1 MMKSYRPYFKSHRT
15 KVTQEKKIERCYW
28 RLVCHKQFENSS
40 RLGVLNDRD
49 PYQHICIVQSDRHIS
64 KFVMGAWLQFVY
76 VSKRTFSR
84 NILLL
89 EFSFPSKS
97 SFSIL
102 PIGKQTMCRW
112 SGKEVG
118 WNQSWPIRRADKL
131 SGNGLLAA
139 CLAIWEEA
147 KHDFISLGT
156 LDLSMGK
163 ALFCVG
169 NWLTYASCRLI
180 VGPVKREIFIEIK
193 SAAGW
198 GQRFPFT

>member
-1 MMKSYRPYFKSHRT
+1 MKKKKKKLT
-15 KVTQEKKIERCYW
+15 AVTDD
-28 RLVCHKQFENSS
+28 LSCHEQFENSS
-40 RLGVLNDRD
+40 RLGVLNDGD

-118 WNQSWPIRRADKL
+118 CNQSWPIRRADKF
-131 SGNGLLAA
+131 SGKELFSSPLL
-139 CLAIWEEA
+139 
-147 KHDFISLGT
+147 SLGK
-156 LDLSMGK
+156 G
-163 ALFCVG
+163 
-169 NWLTYASCRLI
+169 
-180 VGPVKREIFIEIK
+180 
-193 SAAGW
+193 
-198 GQRFPFT
+198 